1 LSHSHSL
8 RATLGIPSH
17 LSVILFALSLSQL
30 SVTDSFAEEVNKTRA
45 TEAPPEL
52 DSTSEGEMIVTGQRP
67 RPEGLQERAT
77 ERVNERRLR
86 EQLPQSTPE
95 ALHGMMGVYVQQ
107 TAHGQASVFIRGRTG
122 RHTLLMS
129 DGFRLNHAL
138 FRQGPN
144 QYLFTIDPLSV
155 RSIDVLRGGGSV
167 WLGANA
173 LSGAVLVHGQRPS
186 LRHRGVLKAGL
197 TTQYSTA
204 DRGLVGRLESTWQP
218 AERWGLYVALG
229 GLTRGELKASGP
241 LPSREDLPEL
251 LKLEKEVPRFR
262 EDGQTQMGTGYDAL
276 SADLVSRYRT
286 PSLDLTAGLRLFRQ
300 YDAPR
305 TDQCPPPEA
314 PETWCLRYDEQFRT
328 HAFVRGK
335 LKLRRALLHHLQL
348 GLSAQRQHERRT
360 NDRVQYQNTGR
371 DAVNVWEARV
381 SAQSSS
387 VTLLGAQGRLHYG
400 LDSSYEQVSS
410 RAWDTLARSGVTREA
425 SRGQYLDGSE
435 YLRGGLWSGAR
446 WRWLIGDSH
455 TLTGRVGSRL
465 SVTHAMAPADPSSES
480 LAVDRGWRGATYG
493 GGLSWSPR
501 RLITVL
507 MNIEQG
513 FATPNL
519 DDLTAR
525 QLTGQGFQIENP
537 SLGPERSLTY
547 ELGLKLTH
555 ARATFEGWLFAM
567 ELTDGIERRDS
578 GCPMSDLA
586 CQGSRTARPFTLIN
600 LSEPAWI
607 YGAEQ
612 RLTLRLPLGF
622 SVEEQ
627 LSYAVGEG
635 PSPLR
640 DEAGQG
646 RPLSR
651 VPPLNGGVIARWEG
665 SSGLYL
671 GYELRWALRAD
682 RLSFGDELDSR
693 IPFGGT
699 PGYQVHRALFGARW
713 RALGL
718 ELLGVVDNL
727 TDTPYRVHG
736 SSVNGAT
743 RGLSLSLRYTPQI
756 PL

>member
-1 LSHSHSL
+1 MISL
-8 RATLGIPSH
+8 ISFI
-17 LSVILFALSLSQL
+17 VCLSQL
-30 SVTDSFAEEVNKTRA
+30 SAVGSFAEDRDEPASESPSGQDVSAEDELVVTARR
-45 TEAPPEL
+45 PPPDEL
-52 DSTSEGEMIVTGQRP
+52 K
-67 RPEGLQERAT
+67 ERAT
-77 ERVNERRLR
+77 ERVTEKQVR
-86 EQLPQSTPE
+86 EQLPRSTPE

-107 TAHGQASVFIRGRTG
+107 TAHGQASVYLRGRTG
-122 RHTLLMS
+122 RHTLLLS

-173 LSGAVLVHGQRPS
+173 LSGAVLVHGQRPT
-186 LRHRGVLKAGL
+186 LQPPGVLKAGL

-204 DRGLVGRLESTWQP
+204 DQGLVGRLESTWQP
-218 AERWGLYVALG
+218 TERWGVYVALG
-229 GLTRGELKASGP
+229 ALTRGELKASGP
-241 LPSREDLPEL
+241 LPSNDELPEL

-286 PSLDLTAGLRLFRQ
+286 PSLDLTVGLRLFRQ

-328 HAFVRGK
+328 HAFVRSK
-335 LKLRRALLHHLQL
+335 LKLRRALLRQLQI

-381 SAQSSS
+381 SAQSATAQ
-387 VTLLGAQGRLHYG
+387 VLGAQGRLHYG
-400 LDSSYEQVSS
+400 LDGSYEQVSS
-410 RAWDTLARSGVTREA
+410 KAWDTLARSGVTREA
-425 SRGQYLDGSE
+425 SRGQYLDGSD
-435 YLRGGLWSGAR
+435 YLRAGLWSGAR
-446 WRWLIGDSH
+446 WRWDVGANQTIK
-455 TLTGRVGSRL
+455 GRLGSRV
-465 SVTHAMAPADPSSES
+465 SVTHATAPADPSTES
-480 LAVDRGWRGATYG
+480 LAIDRGWRGVTYG
-493 GGLSWSPR
+493 GGLSWSP
-501 RLITVL
+501 LTSLSVL
-507 MNIEQG
+507 TNIEQG

-525 QLTGQGFQIENP
+525 QPTGQGFQIENP
-537 SLGPERSLTY
+537 NLSPERSLTY
-547 ELGLKLTH
+547 ELGLIFTRWGVH
-555 ARATFEGWLFAM
+555 FEGWAFAM
-567 ELTDGIERRDS
+567 ELTDGIERRDAS
-578 GCPMSDLA
+578 CPVSDLA
-586 CQGSRTARPFTLIN
+586 CQGSRTARPFTLLN

-612 RLTLRLPLGF
+612 RLKLQLPYGF
-622 SVEEQ
+622 SLEERS
-627 LSYAVGEG
+627 SYALGEG
-635 PSPLR
+635 PSPLSA
-640 DEAGQG
+640 EEGQT

-651 VPPLNGGVIARWEG
+651 VPPFNGSLLARWDQP
-665 SSGLYL
+665 SGLYL
-671 GYELRWALRAD
+671 GYELRWARAAT

-699 PGYQVHRALFGARW
+699 PGYVLHRALLGVRW
-713 RALGL
+713 RPLGL
-718 ELLGVVDNL
+718 ELLSVIDNL

-736 SSVNGAT
+736 SSVNGGA
-743 RGLSLSLRYTPQI
+743 RGLSLSLRYTPQ
-756 PL
+756 LTL